1 MKKGGVILGLLVI
14 SVLLIS
20 IISSVGLV
28 SASWFSDI
36 FGKITGKTVENVTK
50 ENITPE
56 PEPEPPIEKCIEA
69 GEETW
74 AGDPNCCEGLKAVS
88 DCLPDQGCPISLRYC
103 VDCGNGKCEAHENWY
118 NCLTDCEKEE
128 PPEPRPEQEICCK
141 ITPLIVS
148 PSIDIPIKYELRL
161 EKECVSS
168 SGSDWSYEIVN
179 NEYCVESPPPGE
191 CEEGQIKYYDCE
203 DGTKIPWC
211 RCGNGVW
218 ICKVSVKDEC
228 PDVDPPETC
237 AAKIKITFNKDVYNI
252 GDPVKIIIE
261 IFDSQ
266 GNHLPNYAFYAQMYD
281 DRWHTP
287 GLEKTDNKGYFIHT
301 GTAEKPGG
309 GVTEVQFKV
318 YTKETSS
325 CGSVEDTA
333 FIKLEL
339 AECGV
344 GGCVPEPECKD
355 KVRMCGGACPPC
367 PEDDDGNIF
376 YPCRGCDVDGKC
388 YPLGYRKEARYCSDN
403 YEFVNQIK
411 EGKCDNSFECKSN
424 VCISGECVG
433 EGLIKKVIAW
443 FKKMFGGGDDDGES
457 KDCSKLL
464 IEKDIGDYEYE
475 KSGYGENEHSQVPV
489 YSEDGENIETIKC
502 CMADYSEAATMVC
515 AFDSKE
521 DVRNS
526 LRWILASGRGTEGFR
541 EYKGEKVI
549 ANGMIGW
556 TSKAY
561 LIVSGGKP
569 EAGDKFVE
577 EIADAYLKKYKSDL
591 DLTEDDI
598 PVIVNEKPLVFC
610 TEEDEIAAKECM
622 NGGGYMQSDPS
633 ALDGT
638 EEGKKSCIKSKGFGE
653 GCCEVFTGCANSCGE
668 ITHAPDRW
676 SCYIDLAIKT
686 SDTSI
691 CEKIDNSDRRNKCY
705 INVAEHTGDAN
716 ICKKVSD
723 NDLQEKCYFWVAGQE
738 GDVGVCEEMADSS
751 LQNEC
756 YVGVA
761 EKTGDASFCDKI
773 TDSHIGDKCYRDVGI
788 QTNDRSLCENII
800 EDRARQ
806 KCLDNTS

>member
-1 MKKGGVILGLLVI
+1 MKKEGVFSLLAILILLV
-14 SVLLIS
+14 SLS
-20 IISSVGLV
+20 FV
-28 SASWFSDI
+28 SANLASDI
-36 FGKITGKTVENVTK
+36 WDKITGKVT
-50 ENITPE
+50 ENITEPDCPE
-56 PEPEPPIEKCIEA
+56 IPISRWCPDERTLCPMTTDEQGCSVWDCDACETTPEPPVEETCIEA
-69 GEETW
+69 GGETW

-128 PPEPRPEQEICCK
+128 PP
-141 ITPLIVS
+141 
-148 PSIDIPIKYELRL
+148 
-161 EKECVSS
+161 
-168 SGSDWSYEIVN
+168 G
-179 NEYCVESPPPGE
+179 PPPFEPQCVAGE
-191 CEEGQIKYYDCE
+191 KKSYTCE
-203 DGTKIPWC
+203 DGTQIPWC
-211 RCGNGVW
+211 ECENDNWV
-218 ICKVSVKDEC
+218 CKISIEDNC
-228 PDVDPPETC
+228 PKQEEPKIC
-237 AAKIKITFNKDVYNI
+237 AASIKITFNKDVYKI

-261 IFDSQ
+261 TFDSQ
-266 GNHLPNYAFYAQMYD
+266 GNHLPNYAFYGQMYD

-287 GLEKTDNKGYFIHT
+287 DLQKTDNKGYFIHT
-301 GTAEKPGG
+301 GIAEKPAG
-309 GVTEVQFKV
+309 GVTEVKFKV

-325 CGSVEDTA
+325 CGSVEDMA
-333 FIKLEL
+333 EIKFEL
-339 AECGV
+339 GECGI

-355 KVRMCGGACPPC
+355 KIRMCGGVCPPC
-367 PEDDDGNIF
+367 PEDDEDGEIF

-433 EGLIKKVIAW
+433 EGLMRKVIAW
-443 FKKMFGGGDDDGES
+443 FKKMFGGGDDNGES

-489 YSEDGENIETIKC
+489 YSEDGENIGTIKC
-502 CMADYSEAATMVC
+502 CMADYSEAATIVC

-521 DVRNS
+521 DVRTS
-526 LRWILASGRGTEGFR
+526 LKWILAGGRGTEGFR

-549 ANGMIGW
+549 ANGMIAW

-569 EAGDKFVE
+569 EAGNRFVE
-577 EIADAYLKKYKSDL
+577 DIADAYLKKYPSDL

-598 PVIVNEKPLVFC
+598 PVIVHEKPLVFC

-622 NGGGYMQSDPS
+622 NGGGHMQSDPS

-638 EEGKKSCIKSKGFGE
+638 EEGKKSCIKSKGYGE
-653 GCCEVFTGCANSCGE
+653 GCCEVYTGCANSCDE

-676 SCYIDLAIKT
+676 GCYIDLAIKT

-691 CEKIDNSDRRNKCY
+691 CEKIDDSGRRDKCY
-705 INVAEHTGDAN
+705 VNVAEHTGDAN
-716 ICKKVSD
+716 ICENVDDSS
-723 NDLQEKCYFWVAGQE
+723 LREKCYFWVAGE
-738 GDVGVCEEMADSS
+738 SDDVEVCEEMADSS

-773 TDSHIGDKCYRDVGI
+773 ADSHIGDKCYRDVGI
-788 QTNDRSLCENII
+788 QTNDRSLCEKII

-806 KCLDNTS
+806 KCFDNTS